1 MALTVYADVLLIVNL
16 YVDFFLLWC
25 ADRALGLGARPWRL
39 GAGALLGALGSLV
52 CLLPGQPGWLSFL
65 WGGACALLTAGG
77 AFLPR
82 PPRVFLQAALALW
95 GFSLGLGGL
104 FLFLIRWAAPG
115 NMALVG
121 HAVYLDLSPG
131 LLFFFTLAAYGVF
144 WAFQKFLP
152 REDLAGRACRIL
164 VEQGGR
170 RAVLWA
176 RADTGST
183 LREPFSGLPVIVCQA
198 RALEGL
204 SPPGLEGLLE
214 GRAPPGPA
222 LRLVPFESVGGQGV
236 LPAFR
241 PERVCRL
248 PEGTPLPCYVAL
260 WDREFPGGDFQAL
273 YNPDQF
279 PL

>member
-144 WAFQKFLP
+144 WPFKSSCP
-152 REDLAGRACRIL
+152 GRTWRAGPAASWWNRGAGGRSSGPGPTQAAPCGSPFPACR
-164 VEQGGR
+164 
-170 RAVLWA
+170 
-176 RADTGST
+176 
-183 LREPFSGLPVIVCQA
+183 
-198 RALEGL
+198 
-204 SPPGLEGLLE
+204 
-214 GRAPPGPA
+214 
-222 LRLVPFESVGGQGV
+222 
-236 LPAFR
+236 
-241 PERVCRL
+241 
-248 PEGTPLPCYVAL
+248 
-260 WDREFPGGDFQAL
+260 
-273 YNPDQF
+273 
-279 PL
+279 